1 MTDFDAEMMQRAEE
15 LVDRFLAAPASE
27 EDVEVVGAQ
36 LGRFPRGMVAVGAR
50 CRCGRPLAVVTRP
63 LVDGRIP
70 FPTTMYLTSPEAVK
84 AASHLEAEG
93 LMKEYN
99 ARLAEDEDLRRAYE
113 RAHVVYL
120 AFRHALAARLG
131 DDETHIEGTSAGGMP
146 TRVKCLHALV
156 AQSLVMGPGV
166 NPIGDDA
173 LERMSGEFDADVCR
187 CAPLDEGRVAR
198 RARRHAAER
207 DTRDERG
214 EGNERNEESASEP
227 SVVVA
232 GIDCGTNSIR
242 LKIARVDADGI
253 HDVVPR
259 MLRVVR
265 LGEGVDETH
274 RFADDALERT
284 YAAAREFAAVLA
296 EHRVDALRFVAT
308 SATRDAENRKEFE
321 DTIESILGVRPE
333 VISGTEEADLSFL
346 AATAMTSRDDLEPP
360 FLVVDLGGGST
371 ELVVGGDG
379 EAMPATKVRAAFSM
393 NIGSVR
399 MTERHLH
406 SDPPTQRQIDETV
419 ADIDAHIDEAFAH
432 VPAGTSNTIIGVS
445 GTVTTMTAL
454 AMGLPEYDHCAVD
467 GVRMDFLTAFD
478 VDDRFLHM
486 PREERRGYRT
496 IHPGRIDVVGG
507 GALIWSRVLERIAE
521 AARADHGK
529 VIDSYVASEH
539 GLLDGLVLDM
549 GRRLLAER

>member
-1 MTDFDAEMMQRAEE
+1 MTEFDADMMQQASA
-15 LVDRFLAAPASE
+15 LVDRFLAEPA
-27 EDVEVVGAQ
+27 DKGDIATVGAQ
-36 LGRFPRGMVAVGAR
+36 LGRYPRGMVAVGAR
-50 CRCGRPLAVVTRP
+50 CRCGRPLAVITRP

-84 AASHLEAEG
+84 AASHLEADG
-93 LMKEYN
+93 IMREYN

-113 RAHVVYL
+113 HAHMMYL

-131 DDETHIEGTSAGGMP
+131 DSEEHIEGTSAGGMP

-173 LERMSGEFDADVCR
+173 LARMRDEFAPDVCR
-187 CAPLDEGRVAR
+187 CVPLDKADAGKRAR
-198 RARRHAAER
+198 RASMRGGTAEGQR
-207 DTRDERG
+207 DGQADDG
-214 EGNERNEESASEP
+214 AP
-227 SVVVA
+227 SVTVA

-242 LKIARVDADGI
+242 LKIARVDANGI

-265 LGEGVDETH
+265 LGEGVDKTH
-274 RFADDALERT
+274 RFAEDALERT
-284 YAAAREFAAVLA
+284 YAAAREFAEVLA
-296 EHRVDALRFVAT
+296 MHDVDALRFVAT
-308 SATRDAENRKEFE
+308 SATRDARNREEFE

-333 VISGTEEADLSFL
+333 VISGAEEADLSFL
-346 AATAMTSRDDLEPP
+346 AATAMTTRDDLEPP

-371 ELVVGGDG
+371 ELVVGGAG
-379 EAMPATKVRAAFSM
+379 NEATTVRAAFSM
-393 NIGSVR
+393 DIGSVR

-406 SDPPTQRQIDETV
+406 TDPPTQQEVDDTV
-419 ADIDAHIDEAFAH
+419 MDIDRHIDEAFAH
-432 VPAGTSNTIIGVS
+432 VPAGTVNTIIGVS

-454 AMGLPEYDHCAVD
+454 AMGLTQYDHAAVD
-467 GVRMDFLTAFD
+467 GVRMDFATAFD

-486 PREERRGYRT
+486 TREERRAYKT

-507 GALIWSRVLERIAE
+507 GALIWSRVLARVAE
-521 AARADHGK
+521 AAFDDHGK

-539 GLLDGLVLDM
+539 GLLDGLVLDL
-549 GRRLLAER
+549 GRRLLAKR